1 MPRCFRNVKNIP
13 VDYCNNNN
21 LWMTSNIFETQLR
34 KWDKELSKTKRKIS
48 LVVDN
53 CTAHRSIALH
63 YTKLV
68 FLPPNVTALIQP
80 RDQGIIRV
88 LKCQYR
94 RHLVLKLLAIIESSN
109 QDMSAVSL
117 VRKINLLCST
127 RLLVEAWE
135 LISKVTIIN
144 CFKKAKFCHNNSDLS
159 DKEIIQFR

>member
-1 MPRCFRNVKNIP
+1 
-13 VDYCNNNN
+13 
-21 LWMTSNIFETQLR
+21 MTSNIFETWLR
-34 KWDKELSKTKRKIS
+34 KWDKELSKSTKIA

-63 YTKLV
+63 YIELV

-80 RDQGIIRV
+80 CDQGIIRA

-94 RHLVLKLLAIIESSN
+94 RHIVLKLLAIIESSD

-135 LISKVTIIN
+135 LISEETIVN
-144 CFKKAKFCHNNSDLS
+144 CFKKAKFCHNNSHLS
-159 DKEIIQFR
+159 DK